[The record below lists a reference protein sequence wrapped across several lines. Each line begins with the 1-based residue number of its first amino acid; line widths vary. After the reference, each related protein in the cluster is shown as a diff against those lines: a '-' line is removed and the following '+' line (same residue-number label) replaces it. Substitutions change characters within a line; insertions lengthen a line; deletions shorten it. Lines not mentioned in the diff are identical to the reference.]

1 MNVRCPQCGATFQA
15 EVGPV
20 TCPSCMHSFTV
31 APEGRPWLT
40 LDVRRPSGEL
50 LGRMDRHLVRERLY
64 AGALTGLEQVR
75 PAGHA
80 GAAAAAAGDWVD
92 LNTRPE
98 FAEVLQLIG
107 ADLGARRIAQ
117 QQLRGWRKTGSAVM
131 PVRSSA
137 PAERAVGRALDDEP
151 KGRVSWPLLAVAAAL
166 VLGIVAL
173 LWGRVG

>member
-1 MNVRCPQCGATFQA
+1 MNARCPQCGATFQA
-15 EVGPV
+15 EVGPA
-20 TCPSCMHSFTV
+20 TCPSCMHGFTV

-50 LGRMDRHLVRERLY
+50 LGRMDRHLIRERLY

-75 PAGHA
+75 PAG
-80 GAAAAAAGDWVD
+80 GAAAAPGDWVD

-137 PAERAVGRALDDEP
+137 PAERAIGRAIDDEP
-151 KGRVSWPLLAVAAAL
+151 KSRVSGALLAVAAAL
-166 VLGIVAL
+166 VLGIAAL
-173 LWGRVG
+173 LWGAAG

>member
-15 EVGPV
+15 QTGPV

-75 PAGHA
+75 PAGTS
-80 GAAAAAAGDWVD
+80 GAAAAPGDWVD

-117 QQLRGWRKTGSAVM
+117 QQLRGWRKTGSAVL
-131 PVRSSA
+131 PIRSSA
-137 PAERAVGRALDDEP
+137 PADRAVGRVLDDEP
-151 KGRVSWPLLAVAAAL
+151 KGRVSWALLAVAAGLA
-166 VLGIVAL
+166 LGIVAL
-173 LWGRVG
+173 LWGAMG

>member
-1 MNVRCPQCGATFQA
+1 MNVRCPQCGASFQA
-15 EVGPV
+15 EVGP
-20 TCPSCMHSFTV
+20 TSCPSCMHSFTV

-75 PAGHA
+75 PAGGLA
-80 GAAAAAAGDWVD
+80 TGAAATGEWVD

-117 QQLRGWRKTGSAVM
+117 QQLRGWRKTGSAVL
-131 PVRSSA
+131 PTRSSA
-137 PAERAVGRALDDEP
+137 PAERAVGRALNDEP
-151 KGRVSWPLLAVAAAL
+151 KGRVSWPLLAIAAAL
-166 VLGIVAL
+166 VLGIAAL
-173 LWGRVG
+173 LWGAAG

>member
-1 MNVRCPQCGATFQA
+1 
-15 EVGPV
+15 
-20 TCPSCMHSFTV
+20 MHSFTV

-75 PAGHA
+75 PAGTA
-80 GAAAAAAGDWVD
+80 GAAAATGDWVD

-151 KGRVSWPLLAVAAAL
+151 KGRVSGALLAVAAAL

-173 LWGRVG
+173 LWGAMG